1 LGTQKRGTKKEVKDF
16 CSYFSFADKEKYQK
30 KGRPATRP
38 AAVLTKTMF
47 TAAARTRTFGR
58 SNSVPLGIRDH
69 AFCSASLQRVFKTQ
83 NIKPKNSLPDLYPA
97 KFCFQVWNLILT
109 PIGAQ
114 PSRGHYQGF
123 GRYAV

>member
-1 LGTQKRGTKKEVKDF
+1 MGTP
-16 CSYFSFADKEKYQK
+16 K
-30 KGRPATRP
+30 KGRPGVSRPP
-38 AAVLTKTMF
+38 AADSLAGHMIAGT
-47 TAAARTRTFGR
+47 ARTRTFGR